1 MSKYD
6 RVAHDEAVAF
16 LAAKEE
22 ELREISLQVNENA
35 ATDQWTDQKSM
46 AHSALA
52 NRHSVVASEVSLAR
66 ERVKDFAE
74 RASAIR
80 QRGREPSAY
89 ARFIA
94 KGYQGLTSEERTEMK
109 ADDSSYAMAYPN
121 VEVIKYR
128 IPEIEA
134 ATTTDTSSAQET
146 VPEYIDPNVVE
157 TLAFQGEGAM
167 VLPYRFTTATG
178 NEHRIL
184 QFDESTEMGTILAAQ
199 NTAIT
204 DNDLADFGVTTFHA
218 RTITSGMIPITR
230 EAIQDSIV
238 DLEAFANRRGGRRIM
253 RRMELE
259 ITKDGDGSGT
269 RALSVING
277 AQDGVTTATTDVLV
291 WTDLVELIYS
301 VPRAYRAGGESGP
314 YGANERSGTVAFCF
328 SDSMEKAVKLL
339 KDGNDRPLWMPEMD
353 ASIARTYPGRIF
365 GYQYAVSMDGAWTD
379 LAAAANP
386 GDVLG
391 AFGNWGYFGRRTVR
405 EVEMFRFMDSGTM
418 ANNAIK
424 ILLLARF
431 DFRPIG
437 AFGSAGNANKTA
449 AVRLLKNK

>member
-1 MSKYD
+1 MSRYD
-6 RVAHDEAVAF
+6 QQAHSEAVSY

-22 ELREISLQVNENA
+22 ELRSISLQVHENA

-46 AHSALA
+46 AHTALA
-52 NRHSVVASEVSLAR
+52 NRHTVLASEVSLAR

-94 KGYQGLTSEERTEMK
+94 KGYNGITAEERKEMGV
-109 ADDSSYAMAYPN
+109 DSSEYSLSYPN
-121 VEVIKYR
+121 VEIIKYK

-134 ATTTDTSSAQET
+134 ATRTDTSSASET
-146 VPEYIDPNVVE
+146 VPETVRPDVVE
-157 TLAFQGEGAM
+157 TLAFQGDGVM
-167 VLPYRFTTATG
+167 NLTYRFTTATG

-204 DNDLADFGVTTFHA
+204 DNDLADFGVTTFNA

-230 EAIQDSIV
+230 EALQDSIV

-253 RRMELE
+253 RRMEME
-259 ITKDGDGSGT
+259 ITLEGDGQGT

-277 AQDGVTTATTDVLV
+277 AQDGVDTETTDVIV
-291 WTDLVELIYS
+291 WTDLVNLIYS
-301 VPRAYRAGGESGP
+301 VPRAYRAGGEQGP
-314 YGANERSGTVAFCF
+314 YGVNERPGRVAFCF
-328 SDSMEKAVKLL
+328 SDSFEKAVKLL
-339 KDGNDRPLWMPEMD
+339 KDGNDRPLWMPELD

-365 GYQYAVSMDGAWTD
+365 GYQYAVSMDGTWTD
-379 LAAAANP
+379 LAAAANT
-386 GDVLG
+386 GDPLA
-391 AFGNWGYFGRRTVR
+391 AFGSWDYFGRRTVR

-418 ANNAIK
+418 VNNAIK

-437 AFGSAGNANKTA
+437 AFGTAGNATKTT